1 MSSIHIQ
8 GMRFRAYHGCIA
20 EEALS
25 GTDFEVSVLAQ
36 MPMIK
41 AATTDSLHDALDYC
55 AVYEIVKE
63 EINIPSKLIEHV
75 AGRIYNRMKQ
85 FDYIT
90 ECHVQVSKLN
100 PPVNG
105 YITQSTV
112 VYNGE

>member
-25 GTDFEVSVLAQ
+25 GTDFEVSVHAHLE
-36 MPMIK
+36 MHTS
-41 AATTDSLHDALDYC
+41 ATTDELQDALDYC
-55 AVYEIVKE
+55 AVYEIVKH

-75 AGRIYNRMKQ
+75 AGRIYERMRI
-85 FDYIT
+85 FTFIT
-90 ECHVQVSKLN
+90 QCEVEVSKLN

-105 YITQSTV
+105 YITKATV
-112 VYNGE
+112 LYNGK